1 MIVRQRSPHAHVD
14 DQRDHETH
22 RNNRHHR
29 QRFRHRLFIN
39 SPVQSRRVS
48 VFQMWLAKS
57 NCPKHGLTSGS
68 DPVHVKG
75 VLKSSP
81 YVEEGVMADEV
92 LETVLTTDEDCA
104 GCKQCLAKKLTV
116 LDAEMFGLRSFPPIP
131 KRCVLRIP
139 RRDVDEETLE
149 ALDVAISKDQLA
161 LMSKNYVTRP
171 PFSRGRLHFERLRDI
186 PSNGLYS
193 DAVGTTEALEGLG
206 RRLRACGLDSEKLL
220 EADLMT
226 FPLVFWH
233 VSQVTQ
239 RCEEECMVLATR
251 LMLELGRMS
260 GKDSCLP
267 PFGDMPLQV
276 LEAMEGFHAEIMD
289 TEKRRMNKLEELVV
303 RNASDRESCARTLK
317 LRHAVEVF
325 NRDSFSAWGEAKT
338 RGCCAFNF
346 FNTNG
351 CATCMQ
357 AFATGIELDEVKR
370 NTPDWVVLEKR
381 LLSLEEEMWRNI
393 FEV

>member
-1 MIVRQRSPHAHVD
+1 V
-14 DQRDHETH
+14 
-22 RNNRHHR
+22 
-29 QRFRHRLFIN
+29 
-39 SPVQSRRVS
+39 
-48 VFQMWLAKS
+48 
-57 NCPKHGLTSGS
+57 
-68 DPVHVKG
+68 G

-81 YVEEGVMADEV
+81 DVEEGLVADDV

-149 ALDVAISKDQLA
+149 ALDVAVCKDELA
-161 LMSKNYVTRP
+161 LLSKNYVTRP
-171 PFSRGRLHFERLRDI
+171 PFSRRRLHFERLRDI

-193 DAVGTTEALEGLG
+193 DAIGTTEALEGLR

-220 EADLMT
+220 EADLTT

-239 RCEEECMVLATR
+239 RCEEECVVLATR
-251 LMLELGRMS
+251 LMLELGRTS
-260 GKDSCLP
+260 GNDSCLP
-267 PFGDMPLQV
+267 PFGEMPLQV
-276 LEAMEGFHAEIMD
+276 LEAMEGFHAEIVD
-289 TEKRRMNKLEELVV
+289 AEKMRRKKLEEFIV
-303 RNASDRESCARTLK
+303 RNTSERESCARTLK

-325 NRDSFSAWGEAKT
+325 DRNSYLEWGEAKT
-338 RGCCAFNF
+338 RRCCAFNF

-357 AFATGIELDEVKR
+357 AFATGIELDELKR
-370 NTPDWVVLEKR
+370 NTPDWVVLEER
-381 LLSLEEEMWRNI
+381 LLSLEEEMWRNM
-393 FEV
+393 FEA